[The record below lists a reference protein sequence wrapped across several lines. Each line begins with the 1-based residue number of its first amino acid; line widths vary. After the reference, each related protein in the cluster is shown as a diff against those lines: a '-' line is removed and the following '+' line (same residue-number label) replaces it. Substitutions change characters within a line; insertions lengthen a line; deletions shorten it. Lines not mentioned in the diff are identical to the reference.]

1 MSKSCMLCRTCK
13 RLAIVTLI
21 LFCITQTTLPAESQ
35 YTIRP
40 DSGKAVVL
48 KPGLFSTATYANLA
62 GKKIDDPNLMDI
74 LHSVRPAVL
83 RIPGGNA
90 MNYWD
95 WNAGLPK
102 TYEQL
107 MTFAVDSSQG
117 LSTFQSKAKANS
129 NSRGGII
136 ALNGPLTG
144 ERWFQMAQE
153 GGSKLIWGIN
163 VSTSKPEE
171 TLTFMNY
178 LKSKGITPEM
188 VELGNELYFDF
199 YACELPSAQY
209 YIQQAGKHVSMV
221 RQVFPDAKIAVPVC
235 ANTARG
241 NPDPA
246 STDLSSMRKWN
257 ETLNANQTFYDAVVI
272 HVYFRPFSSSDFAS
286 SKKPTQDEIR
296 RWGAV
301 RSTMTSME
309 SLMHWVEKY
318 WPGKDIWMT
327 EWALNNA
334 QSFVPKQLG
343 RRYLVQHTVFSG
355 LFNANVILNTAC
367 FDSAITVANFWQIYG
382 DDTFGMISSRG
393 ARRPSY
399 YVFKFLSDAVHTA
412 KKIEHVEIDNVPTVK
427 GSQRFSALS
436 GPMLDAYAF
445 FDAAGKATHYAFVN
459 KTDSDATMSV
469 SGYADNARG
478 TRDYFTAGENSELL
492 PQWGNADNP
501 ARDGD
506 WTPPLSIVEDAVSL
520 RSFTIAKWSFS
531 VVKVE

>member
-1 MSKSCMLCRTCK
+1 M
-13 RLAIVTLI
+13 
-21 LFCITQTTLPAESQ
+21 TQTALPAENQ

-40 DSGKAVVL
+40 DAGKAVAL

-107 MTFAVDSSQG
+107 MTFVVDPFCN
-117 LSTFQSKAKANS
+117 LETFQSKAKTNS
-129 NSRGGII
+129 GSRGGIL
-136 ALNGPLTG
+136 AVNGPLTG
-144 ERWFQMAQE
+144 ERWFRMAQE

-163 VSTSKPEE
+163 VSTSKPQE

-178 LKSKGITPEM
+178 LKSRNITPEM

-209 YIQQAGKHVSMV
+209 YIQQAGKHASMV
-221 RQVFPDAKIAVPVC
+221 RQVFPNAKIAIPVC
-235 ANTARG
+235 ANTARV

-246 STDLSSMRKWN
+246 SEGLSSMRKWN

-272 HVYFRPFSSSDFAS
+272 HVYFRPFNNLELGAS
-286 SKKPTQDEIR
+286 KEPAKDELIS
-296 RWGAV
+296 WGAV
-301 RSTMTSME
+301 RSTMTNME
-309 SLMHWVEKY
+309 SLMHWVENY
-318 WPGKDIWMT
+318 WPGKEIWMT
-327 EWALNNA
+327 EWALNNS
-334 QSFVPKQLG
+334 QSFVPKQFG

-355 LFNANVILNTAC
+355 LFNANVILNMAC
-367 FDSAITVANFWQIYG
+367 FDSAVTVANFWQIYG
-382 DDTFGMISSRG
+382 DDTFGMISSAG

-412 KKIEHVEIDNVPTVK
+412 KKIEYVDIDNVPTVR
-427 GSQRFSALS
+427 GPQRFSALS

-459 KTDSDATMSV
+459 KMDSDATMSI
-469 SGYADNARG
+469 SGYGGNARG
-478 TRDYFTAGENSELL
+478 TRDYFTTGQNSELL

-501 ARDGD
+501 SRDGD
-506 WTPPLSIVEDAVSL
+506 WIPPLSVAKDSVNL
-520 RSFTIAKWSFS
+520 RSFTIPKWSFS